1 MPVSLVCSIGWLTRE
16 PQLTLHFNGCAS
28 STATLPEMQNPSPAN
43 DRQCRSLEFLNDFFV
58 PSLSSLGTFTLHL
71 EARPDPGIY
80 MYTHIYIYMYIPT
93 LCSPRVGSPRIA
105 AYARSCV
112 LYSDVVSP
120 SCAPDCPHVEAKH
133 SNVWEELWDCR
144 TSGWV
149 CRMRS
154 RLRSYLVNFQP
165 QTRLETRCSIGGE
178 DGKKRLIFFFFFF

>member
-1 MPVSLVCSIGWLTRE
+1 MTGNV
-16 PQLTLHFNGCAS
+16 
-28 STATLPEMQNPSPAN
+28 
-43 DRQCRSLEFLNDFFV
+43 V
-58 PSLSSLGTFTLHL
+58 PSNSSMTSLYPASPLGTFTLHL

-80 MYTHIYIYMYIPT
+80 VYMYTHTSYIYIYTRIPT
-93 LCSPRVGSPRIA
+93 LCSRVGSPRIA
-105 AYARSCV
+105 HAAYARSCV
-112 LYSDVVSP
+112 YSDVSP

-165 QTRLETRCSIGGE
+165 QTRLETCP
-178 DGKKRLIFFFFFF
+178 

>member
-1 MPVSLVCSIGWLTRE
+1 MTGNV
-16 PQLTLHFNGCAS
+16 
-28 STATLPEMQNPSPAN
+28 
-43 DRQCRSLEFLNDFFV
+43 V
-58 PSLSSLGTFTLHL
+58 PSNSSMTSLYPASPLGTFTLHL

-80 MYTHIYIYMYIPT
+80 VYMYTHTSYIYIHTRIPT
-93 LCSPRVGSPRIA
+93 LCSRVGSPRIA
-105 AYARSCV
+105 HAAYARSCV
-112 LYSDVVSP
+112 YSDVSP

-165 QTRLETRCSIGGE
+165 QTRLETCP
-178 DGKKRLIFFFFFF
+178 

>member
-1 MPVSLVCSIGWLTRE
+1 MTGNV
-16 PQLTLHFNGCAS
+16 
-28 STATLPEMQNPSPAN
+28 
-43 DRQCRSLEFLNDFFV
+43 V
-58 PSLSSLGTFTLHL
+58 PSNSSMTSLYPASPLSVLSLFISKLDRTQVYTCTH
-71 EARPDPGIY
+71 IY
-80 MYTHIYIYMYIPT
+80 IYIYMYIPT
-93 LCSPRVGSPRIA
+93 LCPPRVGSPRIA

>member
-71 EARPDPGIY
+71 EARPDPGTRIY
-80 MYTHIYIYMYIPT
+80 TYT
-93 LCSPRVGSPRIA
+93 RVLLVSVHRESLRMHA
-105 AYARSCV
+105 AACCTATSS
-112 LYSDVVSP
+112 LL

-178 DGKKRLIFFFFFF
+178 DGKETFNFFFFFKLYSR

>member
-1 MPVSLVCSIGWLTRE
+1 MPVSLARSIGWLTRE

-58 PSLSSLGTFTLHL
+58 PSLSSRYFHSSSRTSTGP
-71 EARPDPGIY
+71 RY
-80 MYTHIYIYMYIPT
+80 IYIYIYTHTYIYMHVYWYSCRFT
-93 LCSPRVGSPRIA
+93 ANR

-112 LYSDVVSP
+112 YSDVSP
-120 SCAPDCPHVEAKH
+120 SRAPDCPHVEAKH

-154 RLRSYLVNFQP
+154 RLRSYLVNFHNP
-165 QTRLETRCSIGGE
+165 KH
-178 DGKKRLIFFFFFF
+178 D

>member
-1 MPVSLVCSIGWLTRE
+1 MTGNV
-16 PQLTLHFNGCAS
+16 
-28 STATLPEMQNPSPAN
+28 
-43 DRQCRSLEFLNDFFV
+43 V
-58 PSLSSLGTFTLHL
+58 PSNSSMTSLYPASPLGTFTLHL

-80 MYTHIYIYMYIPT
+80 VCTIYMYTHTSYIYIHTRIPT
-93 LCSPRVGSPRIA
+93 LCSRVGSPRIA
-105 AYARSCV
+105 HAAYARSCV
-112 LYSDVVSP
+112 YSDVSP

-165 QTRLETRCSIGGE
+165 QTRLETCP
-178 DGKKRLIFFFFFF
+178 

>member
-1 MPVSLVCSIGWLTRE
+1 MPVNLACSIGWLTRE

-58 PSLSSLGTFTLHL
+58 PSLSSRYFHSSSRSSTGP
-71 EARPDPGIY
+71 RYICMYYIY
-80 MYTHIYIYMYIPT
+80 VYAHIIYIYIHTRIPT
-93 LCSPRVGSPRIA
+93 LCSRVGSPRIA
-105 AYARSCV
+105 HAAYARSCV
-112 LYSDVVSP
+112 YSDVSP

-165 QTRLETRCSIGGE
+165 QTRLETCP
-178 DGKKRLIFFFFFF
+178 